1 MKFSESWLREWVN
14 PALDTNA
21 LCEQL
26 SMAGLEVDGVEPV
39 AGAFSGVVV
48 GEVVTCTQHPDADK
62 LQVTKVNVG
71 EDELLDIVCG
81 APNCRQGL
89 KVAVA
94 KVGAVLPGDF
104 KIKKAKLRGQ
114 PSFGMLCSFSE
125 LGMGEDHSG
134 ILELPQDAPVGQ
146 DIREYLQLDDH
157 TIEID
162 LTPNRADC
170 LGLKGVARELGV
182 LNQLD
187 VCEPVIES
195 TSPTIDSVRGINLDA
210 PDACP
215 RYLGR
220 VIEGVNVNAQ
230 SPLWL
235 KEKLR
240 RSGVRSI
247 DPVVDVTNFVLL
259 EMGHPMH
266 AFDNDT
272 LNGDIT
278 VRFAKSGEQITL
290 LDGNDI
296 TINTDTLVIADEK
309 NALALAGIFGGLHS
323 GVTPDSKNIFLEAAF
338 FNPDDILG
346 KSRQYALHTDASHRY
361 ERGVDPAL
369 QHAAM
374 ERATAL
380 LLDIVG
386 GKAGPVVEAVSQE
399 HLPVRNKITLRHPR
413 ITRVLGKEIDSVRV
427 SDMLTRLGMQVDAT
441 QTTYTVEA
449 PSYRFDIA
457 IEEDLIEEV
466 ARIYGYN
473 NIENKAPLAHLQINA
488 HPESEVSTRQ
498 LKTVLMEQGYLEAIT
513 YSFVDPKKQT
523 LLFPNLEGLALPH
536 PISSDMSVMRVS
548 LLPGLLSAL
557 SYNQKRQQSNIKLFE
572 SGLIFTPSQQ
582 EKTGVLQVPMIGG
595 VLCGNSHD
603 EHWGIAN
610 RPLDFFDAKA
620 MCEQLI
626 AINGQSDM
634 FEFVPFN
641 ELDDDATF
649 AQDAYHPGQSA
660 AILSNGSVIGSIG
673 AIHPKH
679 QKALGL
685 SGKVFGFEVQITA
698 LNARILPLAGVIS
711 KYPIN
716 RRDVA
721 ISVKESV
728 QTGKLLKSIEKI
740 GISELVDLNLFDIY
754 QGQGIE
760 PGYKSLAISVWL
772 QSTEKT
778 LEDVEIQKSVD
789 TVITHLQDQFGATL
803 RD

>member
-26 SMAGLEVDGVEPV
+26 SMAGLEVDGVDAV
-39 AGAFSGVVV
+39 AADFSGVVV
-48 GEVVTCTQHPDADK
+48 GEVVACDRHPDADK

-71 EDELLDIVCG
+71 DDELLDIVCG
-81 APNCRQGL
+81 APNCRKGL

-94 KVGAVLPGDF
+94 KVGALLPGDF

-134 ILELPQDAPVGQ
+134 IIELPADAPIGK
-146 DIREYLQLDDH
+146 DIREYLQLDDAM
-157 TIEID
+157 IEID

-170 LGLKGVARELGV
+170 LGMRGIARELGV

-187 VCEPVIES
+187 VVEPEIFEREAS
-195 TSPTIDSVRGINLDA
+195 IQSHRNIDLLAAR
-210 PDACP
+210 ACP

-220 VIEGVNVNAQ
+220 VIENVDMSAA

-259 EMGHPMH
+259 ELGHPMH
-266 AFDNDT
+266 AFDNDA
-272 LNGDIT
+272 LEGNIN
-278 VRFAKSGEQITL
+278 VRFAEQDEPLTL
-290 LDGNDI
+290 LDGTEIKVNA
-296 TINTDTLVIADEK
+296 DTLVIADEK
-309 NALALAGIFGGLHS
+309 KALALAGIFGGLAS
-323 GVTPDSKNIFLEAAF
+323 GVTKHSKNIFLESAF

-346 KSRQYALHTDASHRY
+346 KSRQYSLHTDASHRY
-361 ERGVDPAL
+361 ERGVDPDL
-369 QHAAM
+369 QFTAM
-374 ERATAL
+374 HRATAL

-386 GKAGPVVEAVSQE
+386 GQAGPIIEAVSTE
-399 HLPVRNKITLRHPR
+399 DLPIRNKIILRHNR
-413 ITRVLGKEIDSVRV
+413 ITRVLGKQIDAVRV
-427 SDMLTRLGMQVDAT
+427 KDMLERLGMQVEAT
-441 QTTYTVEA
+441 ETTYTVEA

-473 NIENKAPLAHLQINA
+473 NIENTAPLARLNLNP
-488 HPESEVSTRQ
+488 HPEKDVSLNV
-498 LKTVLMEQGYLEAIT
+498 LKRSLLQQGFQEAIT

-523 LLFPNLEGLALPH
+523 LLFPDVDGLTLPH

-548 LLPGLLSAL
+548 LLPGLIAAL
-557 SYNQKRQQSNIKLFE
+557 SYNQKRQQTNVKLFE
-572 SGLIFTPSQQ
+572 TGLVFTPDPT
-582 EKTGVLQVPMIGG
+582 EKTGVQQTPMLGG
-595 VLCGNSHD
+595 VLSGNTHH
-603 EHWGIAN
+603 EHWSISNAS
-610 RPLDFFDAKA
+610 LDFFDAKA
-620 MCEQLI
+620 VCEQLI
-626 AINGQSDM
+626 GFTGNASD
-634 FEFVPFN
+634 FEFVR
-641 ELDDDATF
+641 
-649 AQDAYHPGQSA
+649 AQQNAFHPGQCA
-660 AILSNGSVIGSIG
+660 SIQFQGKHVGVVG
-673 AIHPKH
+673 AIHPQYAK
-679 QKALGL
+679 KLGF
-685 SGKVFGFEVQITA
+685 SGKVYGFELA
-698 LNARILPLAGVIS
+698 LSAISDRKLPLASTIS

-716 RRDVA
+716 RRDIAVT
-721 ISVKESV
+721 VNEQV
-728 QTGKLLKSIEKI
+728 ETGKLLKSIEKI
-740 GISELVDLNLFDIY
+740 GISDLVDINLFDVY

-760 PGYKSLAISVWL
+760 PGYKSLAISIWL

-778 LEDVEIQKSVD
+778 LEDSDIQNSVD
-789 TVITHLQDQFGATL
+789 IVVRHLQEHFSATL